1 MKNILGIDIGGTKCA
16 ITYGRQEEDRVEI
29 VDKAYFHTADVT
41 RTINEIKAS
50 VAEVMQRNSLTAG
63 NTAAIGISCG
73 GPLDSAK
80 GIVMS
85 PPNLPGWDGIP
96 IVDII
101 REEFGIPTAI
111 HNDANACALAEWKF
125 GAGRGSRNMVFLT
138 FGTGLGA
145 GMILNGKLYT
155 GANDNAG
162 ELGHIRL
169 SDFGPVGYGKS
180 GSFEGFCSG
189 GGIQQLAQAY
199 VKEYT
204 QMGKKVAWCTDGDT
218 SRITAKTVA
227 EAANSGDPLAQD
239 IYRTSSEY
247 LGKGLA
253 MVIDIINPEVIVIGS
268 IYTRNEALMKP
279 DMVRVI
285 EKEALHLSRKVCRIL
300 PAGLGEYIGDY
311 AALSV
316 AATIEN

>member
-101 REEFGIPTAI
+101 REE
-111 HNDANACALAEWKF
+111 
-125 GAGRGSRNMVFLT
+125 
-138 FGTGLGA
+138 
-145 GMILNGKLYT
+145 
-155 GANDNAG
+155 
-162 ELGHIRL
+162 
-169 SDFGPVGYGKS
+169 
-180 GSFEGFCSG
+180 
-189 GGIQQLAQAY
+189 
-199 VKEYT
+199 
-204 QMGKKVAWCTDGDT
+204 
-218 SRITAKTVA
+218 
-227 EAANSGDPLAQD
+227 
-239 IYRTSSEY
+239 
-247 LGKGLA
+247 
-253 MVIDIINPEVIVIGS
+253 
-268 IYTRNEALMKP
+268 
-279 DMVRVI
+279 
-285 EKEALHLSRKVCRIL
+285 
-300 PAGLGEYIGDY
+300 
-311 AALSV
+311 
-316 AATIEN
+316 